1 VKAGDLRERVQVL
14 RAVSTRDQYNAER
27 LTWPP
32 LLTVWARVAERGGR
46 APLVADRP
54 VMVVGYEV
62 TLRSPL
68 PAPVAD
74 TGGEPPAGVTL
85 THLDRLLWRGKT
97 LAIETITPLP
107 AEGLMVLRCLEAEA

>member
-1 VKAGDLRERVQVL
+1 MKAGDLRERVQVL
-14 RAVSTRDQYNAER
+14 RATSTRDQYNAER

-32 LLTVWARVAERGGR
+32 LLTVWARVVERGGR
-46 APLVADRP
+46 APVVADRP

-68 PAPVAD
+68 PDGQV
-74 TGGEPPAGVTL
+74 L

-107 AEGLMVLRCLEAEA
+107 ADGLMVLRCLEAES